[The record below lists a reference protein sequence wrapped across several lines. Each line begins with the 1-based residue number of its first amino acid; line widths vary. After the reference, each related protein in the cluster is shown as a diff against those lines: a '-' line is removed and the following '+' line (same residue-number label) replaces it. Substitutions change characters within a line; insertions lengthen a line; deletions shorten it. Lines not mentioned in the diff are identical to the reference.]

1 MAGHQLNIASSLLG
15 KMKTNFMLWGMV
27 PAYVSITG
35 ALPALD
41 PALGYIARASIL
53 LGIAIG
59 YVSAIGYTRQMI
71 AGYDRLAASRPRG
84 TAAPGEGPAS

>member
-1 MAGHQLNIASSLLG
+1 MIAYLGREMWVTTIRRFMAGHQLNIASSLLG

-41 PALGYIARASIL
+41 PALGYIGARRSCSASP
-53 LGIAIG
+53 
-59 YVSAIGYTRQMI
+59 SAT
-71 AGYDRLAASRPRG
+71 
-84 TAAPGEGPAS
+84 